1 MEAIMNIIYNGTKKD
16 LPVEQLHHLIYLAG
30 WAGSEVTCDPDILP
44 YFNIPFINSTIVI
57 SAWENEH
64 LIGAVRVL
72 SDKFGRSI
80 IYDLVIDPEYQN
92 KGIGRELVR
101 RCIAHYPNSE
111 WSLETTEKNIGF
123 YEKIGF
129 NRSKGVHFR
138 IKGKYQPE

>member
-1 MEAIMNIIYNGTKKD
+1 MDITYNDTKKD
-16 LPVEQLHHLIYLAG
+16 LPVEQLHRLFFLAG
-30 WAGSEVTCDPDILP
+30 WAGSEATCDPNVLP
-44 YFNIPFINSTIVI
+44 HFNISFVNSTLVV
-57 SAWENEH
+57 SAWEKER

-80 IYDLVIDPEYQN
+80 IYDLVIDPEYRN
-92 KGIGRELVR
+92 KGIGRELVN

-111 WSLETTEKNIGF
+111 WSLETSEENIGF

-129 NRSKGVHFR
+129 KLSKGVHFR